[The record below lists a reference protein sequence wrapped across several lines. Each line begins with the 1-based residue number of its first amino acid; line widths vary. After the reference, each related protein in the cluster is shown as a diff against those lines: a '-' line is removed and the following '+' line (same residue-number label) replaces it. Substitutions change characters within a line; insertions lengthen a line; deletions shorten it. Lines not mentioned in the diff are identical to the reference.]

1 MGYFKFEQKAKLKS
15 ARYSLSNSTVIQRHK
30 IKSCKNSDN
39 ALLIGNSK
47 FYGNQTY
54 WKIWIGFPTFPN
66 FKMRNKYF
74 NFH

>member
-1 MGYFKFEQKAKLKS
+1 MKS
-15 ARYSLSNSTVIQRHK
+15 F
-30 IKSCKNSDN
+30 KNSDN

-47 FYGNQTY
+47 LYGNPTY